1 MNITRRAFFPATLAR
16 LRVFPL
22 TVSFSEKS
30 GAAVASGNMVEG
42 VSAMVVLP
50 YASCLLMLAAP

>member
-30 GAAVASGNMVEG
+30 GAAVSSGNMVEG

-50 YASCLLMLAAP
+50 SALCWMLRNA